1 MGRQKLLLGES
12 LRRFQSIAML
22 LSAIIGLL
30 VVVLVSTFAYLALG
44 AYHREE
50 RARLVLA
57 EVDDAR
63 TLMTAKVE
71 MRGELAIANLVLEAP
86 EAVDSKAMA
95 QLIRQHA
102 NADTMLNLVMGEAAR
117 RGLKDSE
124 SNLPVLRQAV
134 RDYRTLFRHQV
145 LAAIR
150 LPREQ
155 RDPKLFD
162 EWKRVTT
169 VISRRL
175 ATLSGILGQDIA
187 GTDPFI
193 DEMMKVGDIA
203 WTMRMDAGKERGF
216 VQTAVIDNRVPAL
229 ELLESLWKNE
239 GQIQAHWMDIQAEAQ
254 RSSTPAPLK
263 AVVANAGKIYFT
275 DYTAMRD
282 ALLKKL
288 RAGKKLSISGKGWVD
303 LSDGGLVAILAI
315 PATALD
321 LSSAYAQ

>member
-86 EAVDSKAMA
+86 EAVDSKAIA

-203 WTMRMDAGKERGF
+203 WTMRMDAGICP
-216 VQTAVIDNRVPAL
+216 TASVNAYRATENRSKL
-229 ELLESLWKNE
+229 RFD
-239 GQIQAHWMDIQAEAQ
+239 DILN
-254 RSSTPAPLK
+254 RSSTGLTLPPRKSRTVVGTDAFPSLK
-263 AVVANAGKIYFT
+263 G
-275 DYTAMRD
+275 R
-282 ALLKKL
+282 ALEHGIRSRLDRG
-288 RAGKKLSISGKGWVD
+288 RAGFQ
-303 LSDGGLVAILAI
+303 
-315 PATALD
+315 
-321 LSSAYAQ
+321 LSSSSSTFGGIKWDCF